1 MSENPTQTI
10 TTDTVPPPE
19 ATTTTAGTTDT
30 PKNSEKPKGWRD
42 VWPVHPAA
50 ELFPEMSEGELR
62 VLADDIKRRG
72 LSEHITLYK
81 DPEHGLCV
89 LDGRNRLDA
98 LELLGRETFN
108 AAGLPGV
115 GFHTQ
120 HARRSFDPY
129 AYVVS
134 KNLCRRHLTAEDKR
148 KAIAGLL
155 KAKPEW
161 SNRLIAAQLKVD
173 HHKVAEVRRSG
184 EATGEIPPV
193 EKTTGKDGKARS
205 ARKFVE
211 GTKTTRFL
219 RRIAKAAQKEPA
231 SSANKPIASYDLAT
245 LREAMAEVETQ
256 AAAGNTTRLKEALR
270 WLQREAGVAL
280 EADTVIAIPAVLQ

>member
-1 MSENPTQTI
+1 MTI
-10 TTDTVPPPE
+10 DTVPPTE
-19 ATTTTAGTTDT
+19 ATDIAGTENTGT
-30 PKNSEKPKGWRD
+30 PKNPEKPKSWRD

-50 ELFPEMSEGELR
+50 ELFPEMSADELR

-98 LELLGRETFN
+98 LELLGRQTFN
-108 AAGLPGV
+108 AAGLPGA
-115 GFHTQ
+115 GSHTQ
-120 HARRSFDPY
+120 NARQSFDPY
-129 AYVVS
+129 AFVVT

-148 KAIAGLL
+148 DAIAKLL

-161 SNRLIAAQLKVD
+161 SNRWVAAELKTD

-193 EKTTGKDGKARS
+193 ERTTGKDGKERP

-211 GTKTTRFL
+211 GAKTARSL
-219 RRIAKAAQKEPA
+219 RRAAQKMKEEPA
-231 SSANKPIASYDLAT
+231 SPEPVIVTSSYDLSR
-245 LREAMAEVETQ
+245 LREAMTEVEVQ
-256 AAAGNTTRLKEALR
+256 AVAGNSTRLREALR
-270 WLQREAGVAL
+270 RLQREAGVAL
-280 EADTVIAIPAVLQ
+280 EADTVIATPAVFQ